1 MKALRFS
8 LLLIWLCCIFLNAT
22 ESYAQRSPLIFNH
35 LNINYGL
42 SNNSVLSITQDTMG
56 YIWLGTKY
64 GLNRF
69 DGRTFKIFKNDPQNA
84 ASISSNDFIK
94 SLTVRADQ
102 KMWVVNSGID
112 LFNPL
117 NESFEHIMPIGRGI
131 TKVVEDKQKR
141 LWIATITGLKLIAA
155 KGKKALPIQ
164 LGKGSYEVSEIYED
178 RHQHI
183 WAGTSL
189 GLYELFFTNKKLQVV
204 LHQDEA
210 FNVLKGNLIKSI
222 AQDKNGNLWF
232 GTKSNGIQILNPGT
246 KLITHI
252 AKNGTDK
259 RNLVNNNI
267 RKIISV
273 KNGMM
278 WIGTQ
283 DGLSIGDP
291 DALTFQHYQHDVTD
305 VNSLSQNSIY
315 DIFQDKDGS
324 VWIGTFFGGINV
336 VYAVNTPF
344 KSYQNSISPHS
355 ISSSIVSA
363 IVEDKQH
370 NLWIGTEA
378 GGLNYFNRLSNQFIS
393 YKNSPANPNSL
404 SSNLVKAI
412 AIDQYQNLL
421 IGTSVGG
428 LSYYEPQTGRF
439 TVYKRSGLGN
449 NRDNIASDNVN
460 CLLVSCEQQLLIGS
474 DEGLNLF
481 DPVSKRFK
489 LFNLAGS
496 NTVFDKKITALFQD
510 RQNKIWIGTPGGLYS
525 LNPNLTVKPEDFR
538 DQSGNAFKSNI
549 NCIQQDSEGNIWLGT
564 YHRGLTLLKQGNRT
578 FEVFNHKNDLPS
590 DNILSLVEDN
600 QNNLWI
606 GTDNGLVKYD
616 RKARSFR
623 SFNILDGL
631 PDNQFN
637 TNSFYKAANGT
648 LFFGTFNGMVTFDPG
663 KIEKNNTAPK
673 VVLSN
678 LKLFNNPVKINDA
691 TKLLSADL
699 NLSQNITFSHLQN
712 NFTLEFSAL
721 NFIKSNK
728 NKYAYRLE
736 GFETDWNLV
745 DVPTATYTNLSAGTY
760 TFQIKASNNDGVWS
774 EEIKSVTITVLPP
787 IWKTIWAYLLY
798 AIAIYF
804 IVAYIIKFFRA
815 KAKLKQ
821 ELYLEHIEAEH
832 QKNNYQMKLDFFTNI
847 SHEIRT
853 PLTLILGPLDKLEEL
868 TTDNAIVHQYA
879 LTIKNNTSRLY
890 RLVNEL
896 LDFRKADSE
905 NLRLYFVENDL
916 VAFLREVFDN
926 FKHLAEAK
934 NINYI
939 FKTTVDAIPVYFD
952 KNQMEKVFF
961 NLLSNA
967 FKFTPADGEISLVIE
982 QNSPEQ
988 VCITVNDNGKG
999 IALYNIDD
1007 IFNNFFQEDQS
1018 MGTGIGLALSKKLVE
1033 LHKGEVKVN
1042 SRQATETQ
1050 KGFTAFK
1057 VCLQLGNSHLTET
1070 YTGDVMAS
1078 GTYELE
1084 HEPDYETPLIETET
1098 AETGNPNKPTVLIV
1112 EDNAELRDFIRQSL
1126 ESDYQIQVSENG
1138 LQGWEIASTT
1148 LPDLIISDIMMPVMD
1163 GLTLCKK
1170 IKTDVRTSH
1179 IPVILLTA
1187 KSAQVHQIEG
1197 LQHGAD
1203 VYVTKPFSNK
1213 ILQLNI
1219 HNMLALKTAM
1229 QKKYSEQLQLPP
1241 IIHQANAS
1249 ADEKLLSKLQ
1259 LVIEENLAN
1268 ADFDIVALT
1277 LEIGMSKSVLYKKF
1291 SALTNLSLNEFIKTQ
1306 RLKHAVTLLQQG
1318 ETSILAVAV
1327 QVGFNDVKYFS
1338 REFKR
1343 VYGITP
1349 SHYIKN

>member
-1 MKALRFS
+1 M
-8 LLLIWLCCIFLNAT
+8 
-22 ESYAQRSPLIFNH
+22 
-35 LNINYGL
+35 
-42 SNNSVLSITQDTMG
+42 SNNSVLSINQDTTG

-69 DGRTFKIFKNDPQNA
+69 DGRTFRIFKNDPQNTG
-84 ASISSNDFIK
+84 SISSNDFIK
-94 SLTVRADQ
+94 CLEIRNDQ
-102 KMWVVNSGID
+102 RMWVINSGLD
-112 LFNPL
+112 LYNPV
-117 NESFEHIMPIGRGI
+117 NESFEHIMPIGSGI
-131 TKVVEDKQKR
+131 TKIVEDKQKQ
-141 LWIATITGLKLIAA
+141 LWIASLTGLKFIAA
-155 KGKKALPIQ
+155 NSKKIIPIQ
-164 LGKGSYEVSEIYED
+164 LGKGSNEVSEIFED
-178 RHQHI
+178 RDQHI
-183 WAGTSL
+183 WVGTSV
-189 GLYELFFTNKKLQVV
+189 GLYELFFSNKKLKVL
-204 LHQDEA
+204 LHQEA
-210 FNVLKGNLIKSI
+210 AFDVFYGNQIKAI

-232 GTKSNGIQILNPGT
+232 GTKTNGIQILNMAT
-246 KLITHI
+246 KKISHF
-252 AKNGTDK
+252 AKNGADK

-273 KNGMM
+273 KNGKM

-291 DALTFQHYQHDVTD
+291 DSFTFQHYQHDVTD
-305 VNSLSQNSIY
+305 ANSLSQNSIH

-324 VWIGTFFGGINV
+324 VWIGTFFGGVNV

-344 KSYQNSISPHS
+344 KSYQNNLSPNS

-370 NLWIGTEA
+370 NLWVGTEA
-378 GGLNYFNRLSNQFIS
+378 GGLNYFNRQSNQFIS
-393 YKNSPANPNSL
+393 YKNSPADTNSL
-404 SSNLVKAI
+404 SSNLVKSI
-412 AIDQYQNLL
+412 AIDQYQHVL

-428 LSYYEPQTGRF
+428 LSYFDPQTGKF
-439 TVYKRSGLGN
+439 TVYKRKGIGN
-449 NRDNIASDNVN
+449 NSNNIASDNVN
-460 CLLVSCEQQLLIGS
+460 CLLVSRGQQVLVGT

-481 DPVSKRFK
+481 DPLTKHFQ
-489 LFNLAGS
+489 LLNLAGS
-496 NTVFDKKITALFQD
+496 NSRFNKKITALFQD
-510 RQNKIWIGTPGGLYS
+510 RQNKIWIGTPAGLYS
-525 LNPNLTVKPEDFR
+525 LSPNLTIQPENYKGEPDH
-538 DQSGNAFKSNI
+538 AFKLNI

-564 YHRGLTLLKQGNRT
+564 YHKGLALLNQRNKT
-578 FEVFNHKNDLPS
+578 FELFNYKNNLPS

-616 RKARSFR
+616 RKARFFR
-623 SFNILDGL
+623 SFNMLDGL

-637 TNSFYKAANGT
+637 TSSFYKAANGA
-648 LFFGTFNGMVTFDPG
+648 LFFGTFNGLVTFDPQ
-663 KIEKNNTAPK
+663 KIEKNNTAPQ

-678 LKLFNNPVKINDA
+678 LKLFNNPVKINDE
-691 TKLLSADL
+691 TRLLTEDI
-699 NLSQNITFSHLQN
+699 NLSKNITFNHLQN

-721 NFIKSNK
+721 NFIKPSK
-728 NKYAYRLE
+728 NKYAYKLE
-736 GFETDWNLV
+736 GFESNWNNV
-745 DVPTATYTNLSAGTY
+745 EVPTATYTNLSAGTY
-760 TFQIKASNNDGVWS
+760 TFLVKATNNDGIWS
-774 EEIKSVTITVLPP
+774 REIKSVTITVLPP

-804 IVAYIIKFFRA
+804 IVAYIIKFFKA

-832 QKNNYQMKLDFFTNI
+832 QKKNYQMKLDFFTNI

-853 PLTLILGPLDKLEEL
+853 PLTLILGPLEKLEEI
-868 TTDNAIVHQYA
+868 TTNNTVVHQYA
-879 LTIKNNTSRLY
+879 LTIKNNTERLY

-905 NLRLYFVENDL
+905 NLRLYFAETDI
-916 VAFLREVFDN
+916 VAFLRGVFEN
-926 FKHLAEAK
+926 FAHLAEAK
-934 NINYI
+934 NITYT
-939 FKTTVDAIPVYFD
+939 FKTTDEAIPVYFD

-982 QNSPEQ
+982 QNCLEQ
-988 VCITVNDNGKG
+988 VSVTVNDNGKG

-1007 IFNNFFQEDQS
+1007 IFKNFYQEDQS

-1033 LHKGEVKVN
+1033 LHQGEVMVN
-1042 SRQATETQ
+1042 SRLATANER
-1050 KGFTAFK
+1050 GFTAFK
-1057 VCLQLGNSHLTET
+1057 VLLQLGNSHLTGA
-1070 YTGDVMAS
+1070 YTGEAAVSEA
-1078 GTYELE
+1078 YQLQ
-1084 HEPDYETPLIETET
+1084 HEPDYATESPLTET
-1098 AETGNPNKPTVLIV
+1098 TAAANNNKPSVLIV
-1112 EDNAELRDFIRQSL
+1112 EDNKELRDFIKQSL
-1126 ESDYQIQVSENG
+1126 ANDYDVQVSENG

-1163 GLTLCKK
+1163 GLTFCKK

-1187 KSAQVHQIEG
+1187 KSAQVHEIQG
-1197 LQHGAD
+1197 LEHGAD
-1203 VYVTKPFSNK
+1203 VYITKPFSNK

-1229 QKKYSEQLQLPP
+1229 QKKYSDQLQLPP
-1241 IIHQANAS
+1241 IIQQPNAS

-1318 ETSILAVAV
+1318 ETSILSVAV

-1338 REFKR
+1338 REFKK

>member
-1 MKALRFS
+1 M
-8 LLLIWLCCIFLNAT
+8 NAT
-22 ESYAQRSPLIFNH
+22 PGYAQNGQLIFNH
-35 LNINYGL
+35 LNINDGL
-42 SNNSVLSITQDTMG
+42 SNNSVLSITQDTTG

-69 DGRTFKIFKNDPQNA
+69 DGRNFRIFKNDPQNA
-84 ASISSNDFIK
+84 TSISSNDFIK
-94 SLTVRADQ
+94 SLKIRADQ
-102 KMWVVNSGID
+102 KMWVVNSGVD
-112 LFNPL
+112 LYNPV
-117 NESFEHIMPIGRGI
+117 NESFEHIIPIAQGI
-131 TKVVEDKQKR
+131 TKVVEDKQKQV
-141 LWIATITGLKLIAA
+141 WIATTTGLKFIAA
-155 KGKKALPIQ
+155 NSKKVISIQ
-164 LGKGSYEVSEIYED
+164 LGKGNCEVSEIFED
-178 RHQHI
+178 RQQHI
-183 WAGTSL
+183 WVGTSE
-189 GLYELFFTNKKLQVV
+189 GLYELFFNHKKLQIV
-204 LHQDEA
+204 LHREEA
-210 FNVLKGNLIKSI
+210 FNVLYGNQVKSI
-222 AQDKNGNLWF
+222 AADKHSNLWF
-232 GTKSNGIQILNPGT
+232 GTKSNGVQVLNVST
-246 KLITHI
+246 KQITHI
-252 AKNGTDK
+252 AKNGPGK
-259 RNLVNNNI
+259 QNLVNNNI
-267 RKIISV
+267 RKIIAV

-291 DALTFQHYQHDVTD
+291 DSFTFQHYQHDVTD
-305 VNSLSQNSIY
+305 ANSLSQNSIHEL
-315 DIFQDKDGS
+315 FQDKDGS
-324 VWIGTFFGGINV
+324 VWIGTFFGGVNV

-344 KSYQNSISPHS
+344 KSYQNNLSPHS

-412 AIDQYQNLL
+412 ATDQNQNLL

-428 LSYYEPQTGRF
+428 ISYYDPKTGNF
-439 TVYKRSGLGN
+439 KVYKRNGTGS
-449 NRDNIASDNVN
+449 NRDNIAADNVN
-460 CLLVSCEQQLLIGS
+460 CVLVSREQQLLIGT

-481 DPVSKRFK
+481 DPVTKNFK
-489 LFNLAGS
+489 LFTIAGS
-496 NTVFDKKITALFQD
+496 NTIFNKKITALFQD
-510 RQNKIWIGTPGGLYS
+510 RQNKIWVGTPAGLYT
-525 LNPNLTVKPEDFR
+525 LKPDLKVGFETFK
-538 DQSGNAFKSNI
+538 DQSGQAFKSNI

-564 YHRGLTLLKQGNRT
+564 YHKGLVLLHQRNST
-578 FEVFNHKNDLPS
+578 FELFNAKNNLPS
-590 DNILSLVEDN
+590 DNILSLVEDE
-600 QNNLWI
+600 QKNLWI

-616 RKARSFR
+616 RKTRLFR
-623 SFNILDGL
+623 SFNMLDGL

-637 TNSFYKAANGT
+637 TSSFYKAENGD
-648 LFFGTFNGMVTFDPG
+648 LFFGTFNGLVTFDPQ

-678 LKLFNNPVKINDA
+678 LKLFNNPVKINDD
-691 TKLLSADL
+691 TKLLSEGI
-699 NLSQNITFSHLQN
+699 NLSENITFNHLQN

-736 GFETDWNLV
+736 GFETNWNYV
-745 DVPTATYTNLSAGTY
+745 EVPTATYTNLSAGTY
-760 TFQIKASNNDGVWS
+760 TFQIKATNNDGVWS
-774 EEIKSVTITVLPP
+774 KEIKSVTIKVLPP
-787 IWKTIWAYLLY
+787 VWKTIWAYLIY
-798 AIAIYF
+798 AIALYF

-853 PLTLILGPLDKLEEL
+853 PLTLILGPLEKLEEL

-905 NLRLYFVENDL
+905 NLRLYFTESDL
-916 VAFLREVFDN
+916 VAFLNEVFEN
-926 FKHLAEAK
+926 FRHLAESK
-934 NINYI
+934 SITYT
-939 FKTTVDAIPVYFD
+939 FKTTQETIPVYFD
-952 KNQMEKVFF
+952 RNQMEKVFF

-967 FKFTPADGEISLVIE
+967 FKFTPANGEISLVIE
-982 QNSPEQ
+982 QNRPEQ
-988 VCITVNDNGKG
+988 VCVTVNDNGKG

-1007 IFNNFFQEDQS
+1007 IFKNFYQEDQS

-1033 LHKGEVKVN
+1033 LHKGEVKVS
-1042 SRQATETQ
+1042 SRQATANQ
-1050 KGFTAFK
+1050 SGFTAFK
-1057 VCLQLGNSHLTET
+1057 VLLQLGNSHLTET
-1070 YTGDVMAS
+1070 FAS
-1078 GTYELE
+1078 EPTVSEAYQLE
-1084 HEPDYETPLIETET
+1084 HVPAYITESPLNQTAATP
-1098 AETGNPNKPTVLIV
+1098 NQNKATVLIV
-1112 EDNAELRDFIRQSL
+1112 EDNRELREFMKQSL
-1126 ESDYQIQVSENG
+1126 ANDYDVQVSENG

-1170 IKTDVRTSH
+1170 LKTDVRTSH

-1187 KSAQVHQIEG
+1187 KSAQVHEIEG

-1203 VYVTKPFSNK
+1203 VYVTKPFSHK

-1219 HNMLALKTAM
+1219 QNMLALKRAM
-1229 QKKYSEQLQLPP
+1229 QKKYSEQLQLPAITQQP
-1241 IIHQANAS
+1241 NAS

-1259 LVIEENLAN
+1259 LIIEENLAN
-1268 ADFDIVALT
+1268 ADFDIAALT

-1291 SALTNLSLNEFIKTQ
+1291 SALTDLSLNEFIKTQ

-1318 ETSILAVAV
+1318 ETSILAVAI

-1338 REFKR
+1338 REFKK